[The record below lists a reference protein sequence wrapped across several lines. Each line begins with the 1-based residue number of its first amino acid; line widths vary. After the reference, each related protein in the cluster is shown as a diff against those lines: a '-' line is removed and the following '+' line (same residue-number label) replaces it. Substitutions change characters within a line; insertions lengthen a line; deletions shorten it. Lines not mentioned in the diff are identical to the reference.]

1 MSSWQPPP
9 RLSPRAGSQSPAA
22 LAPSPQA
29 PPARRLQC
37 GGSLAVAALMLPA
50 LLLLAT
56 VYLWLLLQVAW
67 LSGQASSVLT
77 GLEPL
82 ANGGANWRRLLAD
95 ARFWNATAF
104 TLRFAAVSVALELLL
119 GLGIALLL
127 HRPGR
132 GRGWLRTLTLLPW
145 ALPGTVL
152 ALGWRWIFNDPYGPL
167 NALIQALGL
176 PPYGFLTSPATTWL
190 FVVLADVW
198 KSTPF
203 VALLLLA
210 GLQSIPREL
219 EESLRLEGAGGG
231 QILRRLTLPLLRP
244 WIALALLFR
253 LAQALGLFDLVQVL
267 TRGGP
272 AGSTESL
279 ALYSYL
285 QAMRFLDFG
294 YSATL
299 VLATFL
305 LLSALTLAGWLLW
318 RLSQRKRL
326 EAGR

>member
-1 MSSWQPPP
+1 MNRPQPGQ
-9 RLSPRAGSQSPAA
+9 RETARA
-22 LAPSPQA
+22 LA
-29 PPARRLQC
+29 L
-37 GGSLAVAALMLPA
+37 LALMLPA
-50 LLLLAT
+50 LLLLAA
-56 VYLWLLLQVAW
+56 VYLWPLLQVSW

-77 GLEPL
+77 GLEAIP
-82 ANGGANWRRLLAD
+82 NEGANWRRLLGD
-95 ARFWNATAF
+95 GRFWNDAAF
-104 TLRFAAVSVALELLL
+104 TLRFAAVSIALELML
-119 GLGIALLL
+119 GLAIALLL

-132 GRGWLRTLTLLPW
+132 GRGWLRAAVLLPW

-167 NALIQALGL
+167 NALLQATGL
-176 PPYGFLTSPATTWL
+176 PPYGFLTTPTTTWL
-190 FVVLADVW
+190 FVGLADVW
-198 KSTPF
+198 KTTPF

-210 GLQSIPREL
+210 GLQSIPSEL
-219 EESLRLEGAGGG
+219 EESLRLEGATGT
-231 QILRRLTLPLLRP
+231 QILRRLTLPLLGP
-244 WIALALLFR
+244 WITLALLFR

-279 ALYSYL
+279 ALYAYL

-305 LLSALTLAGWLLW
+305 LLCALTAAGWLVW
-318 RLSQRKRL
+318 RLSQRRL
-326 EAGR
+326 AELGR